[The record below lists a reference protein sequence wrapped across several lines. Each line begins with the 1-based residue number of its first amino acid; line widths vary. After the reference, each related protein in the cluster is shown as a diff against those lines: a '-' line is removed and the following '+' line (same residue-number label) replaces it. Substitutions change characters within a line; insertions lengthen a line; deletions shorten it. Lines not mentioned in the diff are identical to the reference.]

1 MLRMKFKNLR
11 RPSKAQK
18 SGIVI
23 QPPQKRVK
31 TATVEMFTDSDA
43 ADNKRHI
50 QYLQQT
56 YHSKKWSLCGMKL
69 LLEQTSKQRRSW
81 IQNDSPPVKEVLIYS
96 HIMLFHEL

>member
-1 MLRMKFKNLR
+1 MKFKNLR

-43 ADNKRHI
+43 AEYKRHI

-56 YHSKKWSLCGMKL
+56 YHSKKVVPLWYMQL

-81 IQNDSPPVKEVLIYS
+81 IQINSPPVKEVLIYS
-96 HIMLFHEL
+96 HVLLFHEL